1 MAPGS
6 SDEADASRPGT
17 ERRTRVLFLCTH
29 NSARSQMAEA
39 ILRHLAGDRMEASSA
54 GTVATRIHPLAA
66 AVMTEDGLAF
76 HGQRS
81 KHVDELAGQQFD
93 YVITVCDNAR
103 ESCPVFPGAPEHIHW
118 SIPDPSAVEGDE
130 AVRLSAFRTAAE
142 ELTTRIRYLVVMID
156 RQRLLE
162 YRGRDNWSGRPPTR

>member
-1 MAPGS
+1 MTS
-6 SDEADASRPGT
+6 VGT

-39 ILRHLAGDRMEASSA
+39 ILRHLAGDRVEVSSA

-66 AVMTEDGLAF
+66 AVMTEDGLDF

-93 YVITVCDNAR
+93 YVVTVCDNAR
-103 ESCPVFPGAPEHIHW
+103 ESCPVFPGAPEHLHW

-130 AVRLSAFRTAAE
+130 PVKLAAFRSAAE
-142 ELTTRIRYLVVMID
+142 EPHD
-156 RQRLLE
+156 PHPAS
-162 YRGRDNWSGRPPTR
+162 RGRPRPLARRLMSDLTSRPGGEDREIDQPTA